1 MQRKPSCAEAGR
13 VASSCV
19 FMDNGKPEDSMAR
32 QSLPDNKMREHAM
45 ARPRLPG
52 GPASGVQ
59 DGMGMSCAQKRSG
72 EIGDCGTG
80 TCRGRIVP
88 LLRRMSE
95 LLSGSDDFS
104 GALDC
109 LLTYMRREM
118 GIQRGMVSLYDRES
132 GRIFVHRS
140 IGLTPAE
147 EDRGVYFMGEGI
159 TGRVVETARPIVVK
173 RIGDEPSFLNRTE
186 SLCSKDDLDF
196 SFVCVPI
203 VRGSKV
209 LGTISAERRYEDE
222 WFLDKHL
229 DVLVV
234 MSHLLAHALEL
245 YLIENVDKV
254 QWENRTRQLI
264 CRIKE
269 QFKPPNIIGTSAP
282 MREVY
287 AMIRKVGQT
296 RTTVLLLGESGVGKE
311 MIADALHYG
320 GPVPEGPLVKFNCAA
335 LPENLVESELFG
347 HEKGAF
353 TGATQS
359 RKGKFEEADGGT
371 LFLDEIGEL
380 SLGVQAKLLR
390 VLQDRQ
396 FERVGGNSS
405 ITVSI
410 RIIAATNRNLTDM
423 VEAGTFRQDL
433 YYRLN
438 VFPIMVPPLRERGN
452 DIVTLAEHFVA
463 RYAGETEKRITSL
476 STSALNMLTRH
487 DWPGNVRELENVV
500 HRAVILAEDETIH
513 SHDLPLALQSP
524 QLMENGV
531 LGGLEARLAS
541 IEYEMIVEALR
552 QHRGNMTLAAEAL
565 GLTRRTM
572 GLRMKRFNLNY
583 KSFRQAA
590 AGGKSGSD

>member
-1 MQRKPSCAEAGR
+1 MRQTLPKNEHGDRYSCNTLLTSAPEHGLREGAGT
-13 VASSCV
+13 SCT
-19 FMDNGKPEDSMAR
+19 
-32 QSLPDNKMREHAM
+32 
-45 ARPRLPG
+45 
-52 GPASGVQ
+52 
-59 DGMGMSCAQKRSG
+59 QKVSG
-72 EIGDCGTG
+72 ENGDCGIG

-88 LLRRMSE
+88 LLRQMSE
-95 LLSGSDDFS
+95 MLSDSSDFS
-104 GALDC
+104 GALDR
-109 LLTYMRREM
+109 LLAYMRKEM
-118 GIQRGMVSLYDRES
+118 GIKRGMVSLYDRES

-159 TGRVVETARPIVVK
+159 TGRVVETARPIVVS
-173 RIGDEPSFLNRTE
+173 RIGDEPSYLNRTK
-186 SLCSKDDLDF
+186 SISGGLDLDY
-196 SFVCVPI
+196 SFMCVPI

-209 LGTISAERRYEDE
+209 LGTISAERRYDDK
-222 WFLDKHL
+222 WFLEKHL

-234 MSHLLAHALEL
+234 ASYILAHALEL

-264 CRIKE
+264 NRLKE

-287 AMIRKVGQT
+287 GLIRKVAPAW
-296 RTTVLLLGESGVGKE
+296 TTVLLLGESGVGKE
-311 MIADALHYG
+311 MIADAIHYS

-353 TGATQS
+353 TGAIQS

-396 FERVGGNSS
+396 FERLGGNRS

-410 RIIAATNRNLTDM
+410 RIVAATNRNLADM
-423 VEAGTFRQDL
+423 VEEGTFRQDL

-438 VFPIMVPPLRERGN
+438 VFPIMIPPLRERGN

-463 RYAGETEKRITSL
+463 RYAKETEKRVTFF

-487 DWPGNVRELENVV
+487 NWPGNVRELENVV
-500 HRAVILAEDETIH
+500 QRAVILADDETIH
-513 SHDLPLALQSP
+513 SHDLPLTLKSP
-524 QLMENGV
+524 LVLENSAPN
-531 LGGLEARLAS
+531 GLEVRLAN
-541 IEYEMIVEALR
+541 IEYEMVVEALR
-552 QHRGNMTLAAEAL
+552 QHRGNVTEAANAL

-590 AGGKSGSD
+590 SREGLSKTARKG

>member
-1 MQRKPSCAEAGR
+1 MRQHVAKNRDRGEHPRKPFAVSGL
-13 VASSCV
+13 V
-19 FMDNGKPEDSMAR
+19 
-32 QSLPDNKMREHAM
+32 
-45 ARPRLPG
+45 
-52 GPASGVQ
+52 SGVQ
-59 DGMGMSCAQKRSG
+59 DGTGMSCAEKRSG
-72 EIGDCGTG
+72 SVGECGTG

-88 LLRRMSE
+88 LLCEMSR
-95 LLSGSDDFS
+95 LLSEHNDFS

-109 LLTYMRREM
+109 LLSYMRKEM
-118 GIQRGMVSLYDRES
+118 NIERGMVSLYDRES

-147 EDRGVYFMGEGI
+147 EDKGVYFMGEGI
-159 TGRVVETARPIVVK
+159 TGRVVETAKPIVVA

-186 SLCSKDDLDF
+186 SLAERDLDF
-196 SFVCVPI
+196 SFMCVPI

-209 LGTISAERRYEDE
+209 LGTISAERRYDDS

-229 DVLVV
+229 DVLVA
-234 MSHLLAHALEL
+234 MSYLLAHALEL
-245 YLIENVDKV
+245 YLVENVDKV
-254 QWENRTRQLI
+254 QWENRTRQLLS
-264 CRIKE
+264 RIKE

-287 AMIRKVGQT
+287 SLIRKVAPT

-335 LPENLVESELFG
+335 LPESLVESELFG

-353 TGATQS
+353 TGATQA

-371 LFLDEIGEL
+371 VFLDEVGEL
-380 SLGVQAKLLR
+380 ALGAQAKLLR

-396 FERVGGNSS
+396 FERVGGNTSL
-405 ITVSI
+405 TVSI
-410 RIIAATNRNLTDM
+410 RIIAATNRDLAEM
-423 VEAGTFRQDL
+423 VEEGTFRQDL

-463 RYAGETEKRITSL
+463 RYAGETEKRITSF

-513 SHDLPLALQSP
+513 SHDLPLSLQSP
-524 QLMENGV
+524 PLLDGNV
-531 LGGLEARLAS
+531 PNGLEARLAS

-552 QHRGNMTLAAEAL
+552 QHRGNTTEAAKGL

-590 AGGKSGSD
+590 NKRA

>member
-1 MQRKPSCAEAGR
+1 MMESFGESYGPRGAENLSGG
-13 VASSCV
+13 C
-19 FMDNGKPEDSMAR
+19 
-32 QSLPDNKMREHAM
+32 RE
-45 ARPRLPG
+45 
-52 GPASGVQ
+52 VQ
-59 DGMGMSCAQKRSG
+59 DGTGMSCAQKQSG
-72 EIGDCGTG
+72 EQGDCGTG

-88 LLRRMSE
+88 LLCEMSR
-95 LLSGSDDFS
+95 LLSEHNDFS

-109 LLTYMRREM
+109 LLAYMRRDM
-118 GIQRGMVSLYDRES
+118 GIERGMVSLHDRES

-147 EDRGVYFMGEGI
+147 QDKGVYRMGEGV
-159 TGRVVETARPIVVK
+159 TGRVAETAKPIIVS

-186 SLCSKDDLDF
+186 SLSGKRDMDL
-196 SFVCVPI
+196 SFMCVPI
-203 VRGSKV
+203 LRGSKL
-209 LGTISAERRYEDE
+209 LGTISAERRYEDK
-222 WFLDKHL
+222 WFLDKHV
-229 DVLVV
+229 DVLLVASY
-234 MSHLLAHALEL
+234 MLAHAVEL
-245 YLIENVDKV
+245 YMVENVDKV

-264 CRIKE
+264 SRIKE
-269 QFKPPNIIGTSAP
+269 QFKPPNIIGTSGP
-282 MREVY
+282 MRDVY
-287 AMIRKVGQT
+287 ALIRKVSQT

-320 GPVPEGPLVKFNCAA
+320 GHAPEGPLVKFNCAA
-335 LPENLVESELFG
+335 LPESIVESELFG

-359 RKGKFEEADGGT
+359 RKGRFEEADGGT
-371 LFLDEIGEL
+371 IFLDEVGEL
-380 SLGVQAKLLR
+380 PLGVQAKLLR

-396 FERVGGNSS
+396 FERVGGNRS
-405 ITVSI
+405 ISVSI
-410 RIIAATNRNLTDM
+410 RIIAATNRDLAEM
-423 VEAGTFRQDL
+423 VEEGAFRQDL
-433 YYRLN
+433 FYRLN
-438 VFPIMVPPLRERGN
+438 VFPLMVPPLRERGN

-463 RYAGETEKRITSL
+463 RYARETEKRITSI

-524 QLMENGV
+524 ALFEDNV
-531 LGGLEARLAS
+531 PNGLEARLTS

-552 QHRGNMTLAAEAL
+552 QQRGNMTEAAKAL
-565 GLTRRTM
+565 GLTRRTL

-590 AGGKSGSD
+590 SGKARSGDGHAGAGVLGVFSGSDDSS

>member
-1 MQRKPSCAEAGR
+1 MRQ
-13 VASSCV
+13 ASV
-19 FMDNGKPEDSMAR
+19 G
-32 QSLPDNKMREHAM
+32 NKLR
-45 ARPRLPG
+45 G
-52 GPASGVQ
+52 GMETETHFPGVQ
-59 DGMGMSCAQKRSG
+59 DGTGLSCAEKQSG
-72 EIGDCGTG
+72 KAGECSTG

-88 LLRRMSE
+88 LLRRMNE
-95 LLSGSDDFS
+95 LLSERDDFS

-109 LLTYMRREM
+109 LLAYMRNDM
-118 GIQRGMVSLYDRES
+118 GIRRGMVSLYDRES

-147 EDRGVYFMGEGI
+147 EDRGVYLMGEGI
-159 TGRVVETARPIVVK
+159 TGKVVETARPIVVS
-173 RIGDEPSFLNRTE
+173 RIGDEPTFLNRTE
-186 SLCSKDDLDF
+186 SLSGKQDLDC
-196 SFVCVPI
+196 SFMCVPI

-209 LGTISAERRYEDE
+209 LGTISAERRYDDK
-222 WFLDKHL
+222 WFVDKHL

-234 MSHLLAHALEL
+234 MSYILAHALEL

-264 CRIKE
+264 SRIKE
-269 QFKPPNIIGTSAP
+269 QFKPPNIIGNSAP

-287 AMIRKVGQT
+287 ALIRKVAPT
-296 RTTVLLLGESGVGKE
+296 RTTALLLGESGVGKE

-320 GPVPEGPLVKFNCAA
+320 GPTPEGPLVKFNCAA
-335 LPENLVESELFG
+335 MPENLVESELFG

-371 LFLDEIGEL
+371 IFLDEIGEL
-380 SLGVQAKLLR
+380 ALGAQAKLLR

-410 RIIAATNRNLTDM
+410 RIIAATNRDLAEM
-423 VEAGTFRQDL
+423 VAEGTFRQDL

-463 RYAGETEKRITSL
+463 RYAVETEKRITSI

-487 DWPGNVRELENVV
+487 DWPGNVRELENVL
-500 HRAVILAEDETIH
+500 HRAVILADDETIH
-513 SHDLPLALQSP
+513 SHDLPLSLQSP
-524 QLMENGV
+524 QLADSGMPN
-531 LGGLEARLAS
+531 GLEARLRS

-552 QHRGNMTLAAEAL
+552 QHRGNTTEAAQAL

-583 KSFRQAA
+583 KSFRQVVDKRAL
-590 AGGKSGSD
+590 

>member
-1 MQRKPSCAEAGR
+1 
-13 VASSCV
+13 
-19 FMDNGKPEDSMAR
+19 
-32 QSLPDNKMREHAM
+32 
-45 ARPRLPG
+45 
-52 GPASGVQ
+52 
-59 DGMGMSCAQKRSG
+59 MSCAQKRSG
-72 EIGDCGTG
+72 AAGDCGTG

-88 LLRRMSE
+88 LLCQMSR
-95 LLSGSDDFS
+95 LLSERDDFS

-109 LLTYMRREM
+109 LLSYLRREM
-118 GIQRGMVSLYDRES
+118 GIERAMVSLHDRES

-147 EDRGVYFMGEGI
+147 EDRGVYRMGEGI
-159 TGRVVETARPIVVK
+159 TGRVVETARPIVVA

-186 SLCSKDDLDF
+186 SLSGKRDLDC
-196 SFVCVPI
+196 SFMCVPI

-209 LGTISAERRYEDE
+209 LGAISAERRYEDK
-222 WFLDKHL
+222 WFLEKHL

-234 MSHLLAHALEL
+234 MAYLLAHALEL
-245 YLIENVDKV
+245 YLVENVDKV

-264 CRIKE
+264 SRIKE

-287 AMIRKVGQT
+287 ALIRKVAAT

-320 GPVPEGPLVKFNCAA
+320 GPAPEGPLVKFNCAA

-353 TGATQS
+353 TGATET
-359 RKGKFEEADGGT
+359 RKGRFEEADGGT
-371 LFLDEIGEL
+371 LFLDEVGEL
-380 SLGVQAKLLR
+380 SPGVQAKLLR
-390 VLQDRQ
+390 VLQERR
-396 FERVGGNSS
+396 FERVGGNAP

-410 RIIAATNRNLTDM
+410 RIVAATNRNLADM
-423 VEAGTFRQDL
+423 VEDGGFRQDL

-438 VFPIMVPPLRERGN
+438 VFPITVPPLRERGN

-463 RYAGETEKRITSL
+463 HYARETEKRVTSI

-524 QLMENGV
+524 LL
-531 LGGLEARLAS
+531 LGDGAPNGLEARLAS

-552 QHRGNMTLAAEAL
+552 QHRGNTTEAATAL

-572 GLRMKRFNLNY
+572 GLRMKRFNLTY

-590 AGGKSGSD
+590 AAKARPGADADGRAS